1 MTMRQIEGNI
11 VDIHNREI
19 FPGSITIDKKGV
31 IVSIDRNLKKYDYY
45 ICPGFIDAH
54 VHIESS
60 MLIPEEFSKLAIR
73 RGTIAIINDPH
84 EIANVMG
91 MEGINY
97 MIENSSKSDIKMF
110 FTIPSCV
117 PATPFDSS
125 GSVISSQD
133 VEKMAASGKFIGLSE
148 MMNVPGVLHHDPE
161 VMSKLEIAR
170 RYHLKIDGH
179 APGLSG
185 EELKQYIATGIS
197 TDHECVSVEEAKEKI
212 SNGMKILI
220 REGSAAKNY
229 EALKQLIATNP
240 DDVMFCT
247 DDSHPDELLLEGE
260 IDKLVSRAIKDG
272 FDLFDVLKIAS
283 YNPVLH
289 YGIGVGTM
297 KIGDSADFI
306 KIRNLES
313 FETLAVY
320 IGGIE
325 KFNLNKKAVINP
337 NESSKAIN
345 NFQRHV
351 ISISDISKP
360 VEKELVCI
368 KVFQGEIIT
377 GRADFT
383 IPSPSLNFESDIER
397 DILKIVYLNRYQNS
411 PPKVGFISGFG
422 LKEGAFAT
430 SISHDSHNIIAVG
443 CSDKDILDVINTVIE
458 EKGGLAVKNNN
469 GIMKLSLP
477 FAGIMTC
484 ASGEKTAFAWNKL
497 THELNRMGCMFD
509 SPFMTLSFMSLIV
522 IPQLKIG
529 EQGLFD
535 FNSFKFID
543 D

>member
-1 MTMRQIEGNI
+1 MRQIEGNI

>member
-1 MTMRQIEGNI
+1 MRQIEGNI

-148 MMNVPGVLHHDPE
+148 MMNVPGVLHQDPE

-543 D
+543 N